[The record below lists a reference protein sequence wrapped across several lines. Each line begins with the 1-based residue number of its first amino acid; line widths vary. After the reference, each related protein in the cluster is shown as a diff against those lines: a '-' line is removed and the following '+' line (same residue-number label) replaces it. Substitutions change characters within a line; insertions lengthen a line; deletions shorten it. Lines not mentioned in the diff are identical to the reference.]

1 MSVLRVKTLGTVA
14 YTETLEQMQQFTATR
29 AADTPDEVWLLE
41 HPAVFTQGQ
50 AGKAEHVLDPGEI
63 PVIQVDRGGQVTYH
77 GPGQLVIYTL
87 LDLKRLQLSPR
98 QLVKALE
105 DSIIALLAPYGVQA
119 YGRRDAPGVYVQTVS
134 GEAKIAALGLRI
146 RRGCAYHGLALNLKV
161 DLSAY
166 NRINPCGYQGLMV
179 TDLAAQTQIQWSR
192 AELEQAWL
200 SAWQHRLGYA
210 EIEHL

>member
-29 AADTPDEVWLLE
+29 AANTPDEVWLLE

-98 QLVKALE
+98 QLVQALE

-119 YGRRDAPGVYVQTVS
+119 YGRRDAPGVYVQTAS

-192 AELEQAWL
+192 AEFEQAWL
-200 SAWQHRLGYA
+200 CAWQHRFGYA